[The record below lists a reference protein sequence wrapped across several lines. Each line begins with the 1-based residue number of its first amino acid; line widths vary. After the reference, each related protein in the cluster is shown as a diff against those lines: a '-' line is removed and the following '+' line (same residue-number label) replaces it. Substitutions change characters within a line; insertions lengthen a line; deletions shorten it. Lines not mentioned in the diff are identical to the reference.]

1 MREFS
6 FAIGRSRTIVL
17 PRPDGTHL
25 LVRPFN
31 SEVMPEPV
39 DDMVDASLLA
49 VRMAAVRFPCP
60 DAAAF

>member
-1 MREFS
+1 
-6 FAIGRSRTIVL
+6 
-17 PRPDGTHL
+17 
-25 LVRPFN
+25 
-31 SEVMPEPV
+31 MPEPV